1 MNTDHPVAHEFFAEI
16 WRALDGDEA
25 WLDRVG
31 FHGEGA
37 LPSPG
42 P

>member
-1 MNTDHPVAHEFFAEI
+1 MATDYPIAHEFFTEI

-25 WLDRVG
+25 WLDRVR

-37 LPSPG
+37 LP
-42 P
+42 